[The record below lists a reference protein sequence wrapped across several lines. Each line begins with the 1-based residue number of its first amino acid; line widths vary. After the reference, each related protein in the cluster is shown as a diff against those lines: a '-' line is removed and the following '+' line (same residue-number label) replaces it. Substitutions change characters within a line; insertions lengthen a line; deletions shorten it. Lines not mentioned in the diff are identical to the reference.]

1 MGITERKEREREEMK
16 KAILDVA
23 FEMFLTEG
31 YAGTSLRE
39 IAKKIEYS
47 PATIYLYYKD
57 KDALFFDIQVRCF
70 KNLIKS
76 YAKVVEI
83 KNPFERLREMGHA
96 YMKHGMKN
104 PQSFNLIFLHDAPL
118 QAFKRE
124 DRMDKHGNAIGFL
137 RDTVRECI
145 KEKMIKEKDEMIV
158 RLEVWG
164 LTHGLTTLF
173 IRKSYE
179 GMGLTKTEAEDYMKK
194 CWDNYLDRIR
204 A

>member
-76 YAKVVEI
+76 YSKVIEI
-83 KNPFERLREMGHA
+83 KNPLERLREMGHA

-104 PQSFNLIFLHDAPL
+104 PQSFNLMFLHDAPL
-118 QAFKRE
+118 EAFKRE

-179 GMGLTKTEAEDYMKK
+179 GMGLTKAEAEEFMKK
-194 CWDNYLDRIR
+194 CWDNYLDRIK